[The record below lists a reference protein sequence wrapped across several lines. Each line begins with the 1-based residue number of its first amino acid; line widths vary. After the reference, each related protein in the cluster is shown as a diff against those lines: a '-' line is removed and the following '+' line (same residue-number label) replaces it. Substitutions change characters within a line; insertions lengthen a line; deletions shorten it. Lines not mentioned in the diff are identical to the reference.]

1 MEAACWLDRCEVYG
15 DWHLGEAEPLVEGS
29 GRRVEWVA
37 AGADLDYFD
46 VAGAHVGDGVF
57 AEAAADVLTPVE
69 WRYRKKI
76 DLAVAR
82 PGVASPGNEAAD
94 RAVREGSHGS
104 VTACAGSV
112 ECRKL
117 VTVVLVPVAVLV
129 LEHLLAE
136 ERTGI
141 AFEERPEGVD
151 EKVHDRRIVVDLK
164 WPDVHCGAFLL
175 RERIQDRRVSGL
187 AGSPM
192 ASALSAGA
200 QGCVTVHGGIVAY
213 EYTRRQPVSHRQDSA
228 GLQDGRAHLRG
239 PGRRARGTQNPEA
252 ILTAAQRTGGQ
263 VVYSCIPR

>member
-1 MEAACWLDRCEVYG
+1 M
-15 DWHLGEAEPLVEGS
+15 
-29 GRRVEWVA
+29 
-37 AGADLDYFD
+37 
-46 VAGAHVGDGVF
+46 
-57 AEAAADVLTPVE
+57 
-69 WRYRKKI
+69 
-76 DLAVAR
+76 
-82 PGVASPGNEAAD
+82 
-94 RAVREGSHGS
+94 
-104 VTACAGSV
+104 

-141 AFEERPEGVD
+141 AFEEGPEGVG

-175 RERIQDRRVSGL
+175 RERIQDLRVSGL

-213 EYTRRQPVSHRQDSA
+213 EYARRQQVSPSPRQRGSA
-228 GLQDGRAHLRG
+228 GRTGLSAWPWSKG
-239 PGRRARGTQNPEA
+239 PGHPESGGNPDRSSADRWPDRIFMHRALGANVLFCRSA
-252 ILTAAQRTGGQ
+252 LGQ
-263 VVYSCIPR
+263 CGR